1 MKVGI
6 MKNNRKT
13 FLYIS
18 LFISLLGVLNPYILS
33 AQVIQENNVQET
45 SISVKEMEN
54 IIEHSFED
62 GVEKEEDM
70 NEFKELEKNGYEETF
85 LENEELTKTQEEIID
100 DSIVTNPYTDE
111 IKLDISKS
119 EEEKLGNVVAD
130 ELEEY
135 VEETQEQ
142 LEDGE
147 FYVNNAGEIEASDE
161 SDEYVEQWLGISI

>member
-1 MKVGI
+1 